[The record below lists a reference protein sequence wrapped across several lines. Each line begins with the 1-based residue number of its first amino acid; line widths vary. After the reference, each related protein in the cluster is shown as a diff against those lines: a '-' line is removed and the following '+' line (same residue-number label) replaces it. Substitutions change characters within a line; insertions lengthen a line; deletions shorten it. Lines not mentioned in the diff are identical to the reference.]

1 MVNLLGASIE
11 SDEVVDFLR
20 STIQLR
26 AVCEKLLYQ
35 RIVNQTAQERGLVIT
50 SEEIQAEADRQRRE
64 KRLEKSADTLAWLNE
79 QLITADD
86 WEAGICNQQLSQKL
100 AEFLFHSEAER
111 FFAQNRL
118 DFEQVVLYQIIVP
131 YYTLAQELF
140 YQIEEAEISFYEA
153 AHLYDIDEQRRRQCG
168 FEGVLY
174 RWSLQP
180 ELAAVIFGANAGEIV
195 RPVQTDRGYHLLMV
209 EEFVSAQLTT
219 ETHQEIVQRLF
230 QEWLESELS
239 YLHNQAE

>member
-1 MVNLLGASIE
+1 M
-11 SDEVVDFLR
+11 
-20 STIQLR
+20 
-26 AVCEKLLYQ
+26 
-35 RIVNQTAQERGLVIT
+35 AQERGIIIT

-64 KRLEKSADTLAWLNE
+64 NRLERAIDTLNWLRE
-79 QLITADD
+79 QLISAED
-86 WEAGICNQQLSQKL
+86 WETGIYNQQLSQKL
-100 AEFLFHSEAER
+100 AESLFHSEAER

-118 DFEQVVLYQIIVP
+118 DFEQVALYQIIVP
-131 YYTLAQELF
+131 YHTLAQELF

-174 RWSLQP
+174 RGNLQP
-180 ELAAVIFGANAGEIV
+180 ELAAVVFGANAGEVV

>member
-1 MVNLLGASIE
+1 M
-11 SDEVVDFLR
+11 
-20 STIQLR
+20 
-26 AVCEKLLYQ
+26 
-35 RIVNQTAQERGLVIT
+35 AQERGIIIT

-64 KRLEKSADTLAWLNE
+64 NRLERAIDTLNWLRE
-79 QLITADD
+79 QLISAED
-86 WEAGICNQQLSQKL
+86 WETGICNQQLSQKL
-100 AEFLFHSEAER
+100 AESLFHSEAER

-118 DFEQVVLYQIIVP
+118 DFEQVALYQIIVP
-131 YYTLAQELF
+131 YHTLAQELF

-174 RWSLQP
+174 RGNLQP
-180 ELAAVIFGANAGEIV
+180 ELAAVVFGANAGEVV

-209 EEFVSAQLTT
+209 EEFVSAQLTP

-239 YLHNQAE
+239 YLHNQAD